1 MGMHPSSHV
10 AYGYA
15 LGGPDTGWLVEGL
28 DEYGEL
34 HRPWIQSVED
44 EEVNDYDTSI
54 LRTLLLAD
62 GVASE
67 ELEGRDSWDLKGP
80 LMERRGLRLDAFGH
94 GGYEFDS
101 YVLCSGG
108 EQTAYN
114 YTPEV
119 IDFSVAKTANAD
131 LAWAMSVL
139 DIVPTQ
145 GKPAWITY
153 PSYG

>member
-1 MGMHPSSHV
+1 MS
-10 AYGYA
+10 
-15 LGGPDTGWLVEGL
+15 
-28 DEYGEL
+28 
-34 HRPWIQSVED
+34 
-44 EEVNDYDTSI
+44 
-54 LRTLLLAD
+54 
-62 GVASE
+62 
-67 ELEGRDSWDLKGP
+67 SWDLKDP
-80 LMERRGLRLDAFGH
+80 LMERRGLRLDTFGH
-94 GGYEFDS
+94 GGYGFDS

-108 EQTAYN
+108 EQTSYA

-131 LAWAMSVL
+131 LACALSVL

>member
-10 AYGYA
+10 SYGYA
-15 LGGPDTGWLVEGL
+15 LGGPDIGWLVEGL
-28 DEYGEL
+28 GEYGEL

-62 GVASE
+62 GVAPE
-67 ELEGRDSWDLKGP
+67 ELEGKDSWDLKDP

-94 GGYEFDS
+94 GGYGFES

-131 LAWAMSVL
+131 LAWALSVL
-139 DIVPTQ
+139 DVVPTQ